1 MKERNFL
8 QKGIWKTKGRKG
20 FSLGEVLLT
29 VAILAIL
36 TATAV
41 PAVGYFSRLLNQMK
55 LDNTAREIFI
65 SAQNKMVTMKSCGME
80 LPEGESMGVTS
91 PTDYDTGAW
100 LNKGA
105 DDTIH
110 PFRFVSSENAT
121 FMQDTLLAK
130 DKQEGEYVIEYNRNT
145 GNVYAVFYW
154 EPQEVD
160 FGGKSSFTYAEKN
173 NEPGVRGDRKARMDS
188 GLKVGYYGGNVAAM
202 TEAEELVY
210 DAKIINED
218 KLQLWLMAE
227 DETIGKDT
235 RYVITLRS
243 ATDTTN
249 TAEYTF
255 GVQYKDGFAKS
266 VTFDGT
272 ATEASLKNNVEVLK
286 DVTKKEHGFL
296 ITLDSVEANQH
307 FANLFPK
314 IAAGDDISIKVQ
326 AYYLGTDKVCIAKR
340 NYEMTQNS
348 LFARV
353 RQEATSGGATSGG
366 AIKRNPQGTDV
377 VITTGR
383 HLQNLSVEASH
394 LGYTSKGTEKKTK
407 HPIVNAKLNANIDWQ
422 KKVDEKENYYE
433 NNNTL
438 YSKDTLL
445 KSFQP
450 IRIDEKSDLKKIEG
464 NERSISH
471 LQITKGSGTGAGLFG
486 VVSKELTIENLKMKD
501 CVVNTEN
508 VGNVGML
515 IGQVNAQAAKQVM
528 ITGCGTYLSP
538 DKEPYNEKEH
548 HVKNAGASVAIGG
561 FVGGLKNGTL
571 TIQDSFS
578 AVNIGGND
586 TASVNVGGFVG
597 LADGGSLTMNNSYTS
612 CVVDAEGKTGAYA
625 GGLAGQVTAA
635 LTARNCFT
643 TCDVSAKADANSY
656 SGGAFGYLSNG
667 TLNDILSYG
676 RVTWKGGTTEHEKDF
691 SGGFVG
697 KNEGSVAFPD
707 CYYLSMKEY
716 NVTGNDIATWKSHK
730 ELRLKTVPTY
740 QKGLTHAYN
749 ADLKTKEFPFP
760 LMKKADGKE
769 LLPYYGNWSAD
780 LGDRESVL
788 GLCYYEKYDDDT
800 YSVFISGMN
809 MYDTNK
815 PVYVDMLD
823 YEPTSKKRVQNFGY
837 CIAAKNV
844 VTKYTKSALPL
855 KAEDYTFYDLP
866 MESIK
871 NFEKGT
877 RKIELKG
884 HLKGKPET
892 ESLTK
897 DFYYHPD
904 FAAAIS
910 MGGLTNGKYA
920 SALESYQVR
929 CMTQLKKVEDNK
941 YENYAFSQTAN
952 FSTGALKSDSVVAF
966 LPTGA
971 SYDGRAKHLNSELP
985 SQAYTIDVRIT
996 QKNTTTGTEGKRV
1009 VGLFGTNK
1017 GTLKNV
1023 NVTGGIEIYYLSA
1036 DGFQAGALTGRNEGR
1051 VEKCVSQTSLVFKT
1065 PGTGALGVGA
1075 ARIGGL
1081 IGENAANASC
1091 ILSRV
1096 ENADLLSAGSLKNK
1110 TNIEVYIGGLIGLSA
1125 GTCEFNQVR
1134 DSTILCKNTEE
1145 ETVVTRNLFVG
1156 GFVGGT
1162 ESGITGCQAIDVTI
1176 CNGTT
1181 FDTSLIEAKPTI
1193 GGFAGKISANGENE
1207 KISYCAYY
1215 GDIYLPRLILDYNEA
1230 GQFVGKLDKISRFES
1245 CYGWSGNDDAPY
1257 YFKGS
1262 WGTDYPYKN
1271 CYCYKSKKLPV
1282 IPVHVGLTYTD
1293 SMNRVQRG
1301 LSAPDGWKWEKKGEA
1316 LVLMP
1321 TS

>member
-80 LPEGESMGVTS
+80 LPEGTSMGVTP

-100 LNKGA
+100 LNKGE
-105 DDTIH
+105 DEKIH

-121 FMQDTLLAK
+121 FMQDTLLSK

-160 FGGKSSFTYAEKN
+160 FGGKSSFAYAEKN
-173 NEPGVRGDRKARMDS
+173 NADGVRGDRKARMDS

-202 TEAEELVY
+202 TEAKELVY

-243 ATDTTN
+243 ATDTEN

-255 GVQYKDGFAKS
+255 GVQYKDGSAKS
-266 VTFDGT
+266 VTFNDGT
-272 ATEASLKNNVEVLK
+272 ATEASLEDNVEALK
-286 DVTKKEHGFL
+286 NVTKKEHGFL

-340 NYEMTQNS
+340 NFEMTQNS

-353 RQEATSGGATSGG
+353 RQEEASGKATSGG

-394 LGYTSKGTEKKTK
+394 LGYTSEGTAEKTK
-407 HPIVNAKLNANIDWQ
+407 YPIVNAKLNANIDWQ
-422 KKVDEKENYYE
+422 KKVDETENYYE
-433 NNNTL
+433 KNNTL
-438 YSKDTLL
+438 YSNSTLL
-445 KSFQP
+445 NSFQP
-450 IRIDEKSDLKKIEG
+450 ISIDEKSNLKKIEG

-515 IGQVNAQAAKQVM
+515 IGQVNTQAAKQVM
-528 ITGCGTYLSP
+528 ITGCGTYLST
-538 DKEPYNEKEH
+538 DKIAYDEKVY
-548 HVKNAGASVAIGG
+548 HVKNTGASVAIGG
-561 FVGGLKNGTL
+561 FVGGLQNGTL

-578 AVNIGGND
+578 AVNIGGEG

-597 LADGGSLTMNNSYTS
+597 LADGGSLTMSNSYTS
-612 CVVDAEGKTGAYA
+612 CVVDAEGNTGAYA
-625 GGLAGQVTAA
+625 GGLAGKVTTK
-635 LTARNCFT
+635 LTAKDCFT
-643 TCDVSAKADANSY
+643 TCDVSAKADTSSY

-667 TLNDILSYG
+667 TLNRILSYG
-676 RVTWKGGTTEHEKDF
+676 RVTWSGGTGQQEKEF

-697 KNEGSVAFPD
+697 KNVNAMDFST
-707 CYYLSMKEY
+707 CNYLSMKEY

-730 ELRLKTVPTY
+730 ELKLKTVLEY

-749 ADLKTKEFPFP
+749 ADLKNEAFPFP

-769 LLPYYGNWSAD
+769 LLPYYGNWSKD

-788 GLCYYEKYDDDT
+788 GLCYYEKYAEGD
-800 YSVFISGMN
+800 YGVFISGMN

-844 VTKYTKSALPL
+844 VTKYKESALPL

-871 NFEKGT
+871 DFEKGT
-877 RKIELKG
+877 CKIELKG

-897 DFYYHPD
+897 NFYYHPD

-929 CMTQLKKVEDNK
+929 CMKQLEKVENVE
-941 YENYAFSQTAN
+941 YAGYAFSQTAN
-952 FSTGALKSDSVVAF
+952 FSTGLLKSDSVVAF

-996 QKNTTTGTEGKRV
+996 QNNTTTATEGTRV

-1017 GTLKNV
+1017 GTLKNL

-1036 DGFQAGALTGRNEGR
+1036 DGFQAGALTGRNEGT
-1051 VEKCVSQTSLVFKT
+1051 VENCVSQTSLVFKT

-1081 IGENAANASC
+1081 IGENVANASC
-1091 ILSRV
+1091 KFSRV
-1096 ENADLLSAGSLKNK
+1096 ENADLLSTGSLKNDSD
-1110 TNIEVYIGGLIGLSA
+1110 IEVYIGGLIGLSA
-1125 GTCEFNQVR
+1125 GTCEFSQVR
-1134 DSTILCKNTEE
+1134 DSTILCKKTEE

-1156 GFVGGT
+1156 GFVGGA

-1193 GGFAGKISANGENE
+1193 GGFVGRTNIKE
-1207 KISYCAYY
+1207 KDKYISYCSYY
-1215 GDIYLPRLILDYNEA
+1215 GKIYIPKYILEYNEA
-1230 GQFVGKLDKISRFES
+1230 GQFVGRIEDNSNFVS
-1245 CYGWSGNDDAPY
+1245 CYGWKTNLTGGPK
-1257 YFKGS
+1257 YFKGNNFKDF
-1262 WGTDYPYKN
+1262 TYEN
-1271 CYCYKSKKLPV
+1271 CYCYGTHPASPTGMTYVLSINSVQK
-1282 IPVHVGLTYTD
+1282 GL
-1293 SMNRVQRG
+1293 NV
-1301 LSAPDGWKWEKKGEA
+1301 PDGWKWERQGDA
-1316 LVLMP
+1316 LVLVQKP
-1321 TS
+1321 